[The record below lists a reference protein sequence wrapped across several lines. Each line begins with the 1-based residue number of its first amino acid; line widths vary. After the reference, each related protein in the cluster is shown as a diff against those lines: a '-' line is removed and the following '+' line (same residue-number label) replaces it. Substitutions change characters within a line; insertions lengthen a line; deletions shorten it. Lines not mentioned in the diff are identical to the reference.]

1 MNKKKI
7 LAIALVLI
15 VILLGGASIY
25 VATQLSTREAVAPTA
40 PESEPAAAEPIGA
53 VTPTGTQWV
62 GDPACTVVGTATAV
76 ETNVTVVKKAST
88 YVDDATK
95 TEGYTIKTD
104 TDMATMG
111 ATFVYRIQVKNA
123 GVDTVSGVVLSD
135 TLTGGNL
142 DKLTFVDSPASQSCS
157 FDAATRKY
165 SCAAF
170 NLTAGQ
176 SIEKYFRVKV
186 TGDFT
191 AASTIDNTAIATL
204 GSQTFTGLNSL
215 RVEPP
220 IVITLSGSKTAFK
233 NETENVAGTYTLTSE
248 MSAVSKSQIYVYS
261 ISLTNTGTANATSV
275 VIKDSLKDMPVT
287 FMDASAGCTWSATD
301 TELTCNT
308 TISPA
313 ETKKF
318 NFRVKAS
325 EGVANGTVI
334 TNTGKV
340 TFPGGTLNLV
350 KDLTVST
357 VVGCNNTCTTNAEC
371 ATGLT
376 CDTTTSKCR
385 TAACLAEDD
394 CTCVTTT
401 QTVVVTSAPTV
412 SEPTPTQTVVTVV
425 TTTPTPTILP
435 EAGIFVLP
443 GIAAF
448 GGGLLLAIVGILLAL

>member
-1 MNKKKI
+1 M
-7 LAIALVLI
+7 
-15 VILLGGASIY
+15 
-25 VATQLSTREAVAPTA
+25 
-40 PESEPAAAEPIGA
+40 
-53 VTPTGTQWV
+53 
-62 GDPACTVVGTATAV
+62 
-76 ETNVTVVKKAST
+76 
-88 YVDDATK
+88 
-95 TEGYTIKTD
+95 
-104 TDMATMG
+104 
-111 ATFVYRIQVKNA
+111 
-123 GVDTVSGVVLSD
+123 
-135 TLTGGNL
+135 
-142 DKLTFVDSPASQSCS
+142 
-157 FDAATRKY
+157 
-165 SCAAF
+165 
-170 NLTAGQ
+170 
-176 SIEKYFRVKV
+176 
-186 TGDFT
+186 
-191 AASTIDNTAIATL
+191 
-204 GSQTFTGLNSL
+204 
-215 RVEPP
+215 
-220 IVITLSGSKTAFK
+220 
-233 NETENVAGTYTLTSE
+233 
-248 MSAVSKSQIYVYS
+248 SKSQIYVYS

-435 EAGIFVLP
+435 EAGIFDLP

>member
-7 LAIALVLI
+7 LAIVLVLI

-25 VATQLSTREAVAPTA
+25 VATQLSTRKAVAPTA
-40 PESEPAAAEPIGA
+40 PESEPAAAE
-53 VTPTGTQWV
+53 VTPVGTQWV

-76 ETNVTVVKKAST
+76 ETKMTVVKKAST
-88 YVDDATK
+88 YVDDAAK
-95 TEGYTIKTD
+95 AEGYTIRTD

-111 ATFVYRIQVKNA
+111 ATFVYRIQVKNTGA
-123 GVDTVSGVVLSD
+123 DPISGVVLSD
-135 TLTGGNL
+135 SLTGGNL
-142 DKLTFVDSPASQSCS
+142 DKLTFVDSPANQSCN

-165 SCAAF
+165 SCTAF

-176 SIEKYFRVKV
+176 SVEKYFRVKV

-191 AASTIDNTAIATL
+191 IASTIDNAAIATL

-233 NETENVAGTYTLTSE
+233 NEVENVAGTYTLTSE
-248 MSAVSKSQIYVYS
+248 MSTVSKSQIYVYS

-340 TFPGGTLNLV
+340 TFPGGTLDLV

-371 ATGLT
+371 ATGLS

-385 TAACLAEDD
+385 TAACLTEDD
-394 CTCVTTT
+394 CACAVTT
-401 QTVVVTSAPTV
+401 QTVVVTSAPSV
-412 SEPTPTQTVVTVV
+412 SVPTPTQTVVAVV
-425 TTTPTPTILP
+425 TTPTTPTPTILP
-435 EAGIFVLP
+435 EAGIFDLP

>member
-53 VTPTGTQWV
+53 TPVATQWV
-62 GDPACTVVGTATAV
+62 GDPACTLTGVATAA
-76 ETNVTVVKKAST
+76 ETKVTVVKKASI
-88 YVDDATK
+88 YVDDTTK
-95 TEGYTIKTD
+95 AEGYTIKTD

-111 ATFVYRIQVKNA
+111 ATFVYRIQVKNT
-123 GVDTVSGVVLSD
+123 GVDGVSGVVVSD

-142 DKLTFVDSPASQSCS
+142 DKLTFVDSPASQDCS
-157 FDAATRKY
+157 FEAATRKY
-165 SCAAF
+165 TCAAF
-170 NLTAGQ
+170 SLTAGQ
-176 SIEKYFRVKV
+176 SMEKYFRVKV

-191 AASTIDNTAIATL
+191 AASTIDNTAVATL

-215 RVEPP
+215 RIEPP

-233 NETENVAGTYTLTSE
+233 NETANVAGTYTLTSE
-248 MSAVSKSQIYVYS
+248 MSSVSKSQIYVYS
-261 ISLTNTGTANATSV
+261 ISLTNTSTVNATGV
-275 VIKDSLKDMPVT
+275 VIKDSLKDIPVT

-325 EGVANGTVI
+325 EGIANGTVI

-340 TFPGGTLNLV
+340 TFPNGSMDLV

-385 TAACLAEDD
+385 TAACLTEDT
-394 CTCVTTT
+394 CTCAVAA
-401 QTVVVTSAPTV
+401 QTVVVTSAPTI
-412 SEPTPTQTVVTVV
+412 SAPTPTQTVIAVV
-425 TTTPTPTILP
+425 TTATPTPTVLP
-435 EAGIFVLP
+435 EAGIFDLP

-448 GGGLLLAIVGILLAL
+448 GGGLLLAVVGILLAL